1 MARRARIRR
10 LTIPR
15 ALIAAI
21 LCGTP
26 LPACGPG
33 YRGAPALAG
42 ERESD
47 LVTRARAI
55 HERVIALD
63 THDDI
68 NPANFTR
75 ERNYTQDLG
84 TQVNL
89 PKMEAGGLDASFFIV
104 YVGQQQD
111 FTPEGYQRA
120 YDAAMEK
127 FQAIHRLAD
136 TIAPGRIGLAYAAAD
151 VRRIA
156 ASGRKVALI
165 GVENGYPIG
174 QDVTRVRQFYDLGA
188 RYLSLAHN
196 GHNQLSDSNTGERE
210 NVWQWNGVS
219 PLGRKVIAELNRVG
233 IMIDISHPS
242 KQSMLQTVAL
252 SQAPIIASRSAVRA
266 LCDHSRNLDDEQL
279 LALKKNGGVAQIV
292 AFNSYVKTPPPP
304 SPERAQAIAAL
315 RAEFGLPAQGTGGG
329 GNADMNSLPAER
341 RAEFE
346 RRMAEIGQR
355 FPPPPRATVKDFVDH
370 IDYAVKLIGIDHVG
384 ISSDFDGG
392 GGVEGW
398 NDASETFN
406 VTLELVRRGYTEE
419 QIAKLWSGNLLR
431 VMDEVQNVA
440 KRLQADS

>member
-1 MARRARIRR
+1 MTTR
-10 LTIPR
+10 R

-21 LCGTP
+21 LCVAP
-26 LPACGPG
+26 LAACGPG
-33 YRGAPALAG
+33 YAGPPARAATP
-42 ERESD
+42 EAD
-47 LVTRARAI
+47 PVARARDI
-55 HERVIALD
+55 HARVIALD

-75 ERNYTQDLG
+75 ERNYTQDLE

-89 PKMEAGGLDASFFIV
+89 PKMEAGGLDAAFFIV
-104 YVGQQQD
+104 YVGQRQD

-120 YDAAMEK
+120 YQAAMEK

-136 TIAPGRIGLAYAAAD
+136 TIAPGRVGLAYTASD

-174 QDVTRVRQFYDLGA
+174 QDVTRVQQFYDLGA

-196 GHNQLSDSNTGERE
+196 GHNQLSDSNTGERDNE
-210 NVWQWNGVS
+210 WRWNGVS
-219 PLGRKVIAELNRVG
+219 PLGRQVIEELNRVG

-242 KQSMLQTVAL
+242 KQSNLQAMAW
-252 SQAPIIASRSAVRA
+252 SRAPVIASHSAVRA

-279 LALKKNGGVAQIV
+279 LALKQNGGVVQIV

-304 SPERAQAIAAL
+304 SPERTQAIAAL
-315 RAEFGLPAQGTGGG
+315 RSEFGLPAPGAGGG
-329 GNADMNSLPAER
+329 GNAGFNALPAER
-341 RAEFE
+341 RAEYQQ
-346 RRMAEIGQR
+346 RMAELDQR
-355 FPPPPRATVKDFVDH
+355 FPPPPRATVSDFVDH

-398 NDASETFN
+398 SDAGETFN
-406 VTLELVRRGYTEE
+406 VTLELVRRGYTEA
-419 QIAKLWSGNLLR
+419 QIEKLWSGNLLR
-431 VMDEVQNVA
+431 VMDAVHNVA
-440 KRLQADS
+440 KRLQTSP